1 MWTCGGTHVCVC
13 MYVWTCLWGPE
24 VDIECLSWLPT
35 TLFVGRLFCWTF
47 NLLFQPVSLTTL
59 LSCLSFPIWDY
70 GRLPHPPPSST
81 WAISPALF
89 LSFIRRCG
97 LTKSPRQAL
106 YLWSDCHGT
115 ASQVAVATGHHHQ
128 TWIHL
133 FFVVL
138 RFTYF
143 TWLFCLCVG
152 MCLCVTCVPGAHRGQ
167 NRLLDPLE
175 LEFQVMK
182 HHMDAGKINLGFVH
196 WQYCYCLL
204 SHLSSPTIPS
214 WIVSY

>member
-1 MWTCGGTHVCVC
+1 MHMDVDLWGVH
-13 MYVWTCLWGPE
+13 MYVCACMCERAYGGLRLT
-24 VDIECLSWLPT
+24 LSVFLDSPPPY
-35 TLFVGRLFCWTF
+35 LLAGSLSCWTF
-47 NLLFQPVSLTTL
+47 NLLFQPVLLTTL

-89 LSFIRRCG
+89 LSFIRCG
-97 LTKSPRQAL
+97 LTKSPRLALLCRQAL
-106 YLWSDCHGT
+106 YLWSDSQVAWT
-115 ASQVAVATGHHHQ
+115 ASQVAVATGRHHQ

-152 MCLCVTCVPGAHRGQ
+152 MCLCVTCVPGAYRGQ
-167 NRLLDPLE
+167 KRPLDRLEVKL
-175 LEFQVMK
+175 
-182 HHMDAGKINLGFVH
+182 
-196 WQYCYCLL
+196 
-204 SHLSSPTIPS
+204 
-214 WIVSY
+214 